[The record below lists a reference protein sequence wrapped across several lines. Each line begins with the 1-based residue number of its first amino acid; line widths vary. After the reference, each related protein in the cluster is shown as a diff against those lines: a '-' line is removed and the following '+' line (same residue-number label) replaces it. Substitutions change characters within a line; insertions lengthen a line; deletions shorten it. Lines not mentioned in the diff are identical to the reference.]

1 MSLLGCERIPYSI
14 MEGIGEKG
22 DLGKKEE
29 WKVRPGEK
37 RAQHYDKITD
47 GLQLRMVLLRI
58 FHFVDGAKALC
69 IH

>member
-22 DLGKKEE
+22 DLGRKEK

-37 RAQHYDKITD
+37 IAQYYDKIID
-47 GLQLRMVLLRI
+47 GPQFKMVLLRN
-58 FHFVDGAKALC
+58 FHFVDGTKALC
-69 IH
+69 V